1 MGAFSSFEIQNS
13 PNPLDKRPL
22 KLLYC
27 GYARLHN
34 QTCKDATFA
43 CSSPGPAFDV

>member
-1 MGAFSSFEIQNS
+1 MGAFSSFEIQDS
-13 PNPLDKRPL
+13 PNPLDKRPM